1 MHPEQITAQV
11 SPSPSVPIDKRA
23 DSMPHNRD
31 VDPDVVP
38 SVSRRI
44 RSSSAT
50 AGILSSFSGAVSTG
64 GESKQGG
71 PDLGGMGSAGSKE
84 PPYHWKMGAVAMC
97 CVQ

>member
-23 DSMPHNRD
+23 DSMPHNID

-44 RSSSAT
+44 
-50 AGILSSFSGAVSTG
+50 G
-64 GESKQGG
+64 
-71 PDLGGMGSAGSKE
+71 
-84 PPYHWKMGAVAMC
+84 
-97 CVQ
+97 

>member
-50 AGILSSFSGAVSTG
+50 AGILSSG